1 MTDFVNIVPSVIAG
15 QQIGMAANKASYD
28 ANLSNAQT
36 QHTNASTKLTNEQ
49 TLLTNAQTE
58 MAKQKIK
65 EEQLKADEAARQAAD
80 AALVRAANQ
89 GTITGPG
96 MEQGQGQQTA
106 PPAQKPLPQFTGQ
119 LQGTTSLG
127 QSVLGQSQPQSGQYV
142 PGTLQNPNSLSGM
155 ASQGQSQAV
164 QGNPQPTQQA
174 NNPPNVNGGQAPAPT
189 EQAPALPTYNLGDL
203 HTPTS
208 FDKNA
213 ATFLTGAGNTSD
225 GTSYVSAAPP
235 KKGDFDFAPTQM
247 ANGYVQDRMKVV
259 DNLIKAG
266 RGDLAWTMMQKY
278 RADDIVHEKEKLER
292 SAGFNSKVAAHANAI
307 LSLPEGMQESAWAQT
322 VKDMTAAG
330 VPIENLNNGKFDPNF
345 IKAEAANATDAVQK
359 AKIGLENAQAAGENM
374 KEDTN
379 RMAKDETARHNKV
392 EEATNWFK
400 AKTERQKVEN
410 ESSNGGAGTVGNAY
424 LNTLPQA
431 YQNYLR
437 NIATGTLKINTRNKQ
452 GAADLKAA
460 SQAFPDV
467 NIAAAQKFSEEL
479 GKSNA
484 GTSGGV
490 VAGAD
495 KTLHHIETMADQ
507 DQYGSTA
514 GKIPGLSG
522 LINAGKNAMSIKA
535 QAAQRSWDTAHSNT
549 LTEIARTFKGGPAGE
564 NEVVRD
570 MKNLKFSDPPKYKAA
585 VYKAYGDLMYGQV
598 KSIEDTRD
606 TAYGSASPK
615 TSLLN
620 KASLE
625 RYKKIRG
632 GTLPADATPA
642 HDSEEAQN
650 QRTVQ
655 QGTYTEGQTATGPN
669 GKITYTKGQWLDA
682 NGKAVQ

>member
-1 MTDFVNIVPSVIAG
+1 MTDFFNIVPSVVAG

-36 QHTNASTKLTNEQ
+36 QHTNASTKLTEQ
-49 TLLTNAQTE
+49 QSLLAAAQTDYE
-58 MAKQKIK
+58 KARAQEAQRTADANAK
-65 EEQLKADEAARQAAD
+65 AAAD
-80 AALVRAANQ
+80 ALLVRNATSGA
-89 GTITGPG
+89 ISGPP
-96 MEQGQGQQTA
+96 QQQQA
-106 PPAQKPLPQFTGQ
+106 PQQQAPTQQVPQFTGQ

-127 QSVLGQSQPQSGQYV
+127 QSVLGKPQPQAGQYV

-155 ASQGQSQAV
+155 ASQGQPQAV
-164 QGNPQPTQQA
+164 QPNPQPNQQA
-174 NNPPNVNGGQAPAPT
+174 YNFPNVDPMGLRTNQPPVGVA
-189 EQAPALPTYNLGDL
+189 GDA
-203 HTPTS
+203 HHPPS
-208 FDKNA
+208 WDKEA
-213 ATFLTGAGNTSD
+213 SHFLTGAGTEGDTSHA
-225 GTSYVSAAPP
+225 SAPTAR
-235 KKGDFDFAPTQM
+235 KGDFDFAPTQTS
-247 ANGYVQDRMKVV
+247 NGYTFDRMKVIGRLM
-259 DNLIKAG
+259 DAG
-266 RGDLAWTMMQKY
+266 RPDLAWDAMQKFK
-278 RADDIVHEKEKLER
+278 ADDVQHEKEKLER

-307 LSLPEGMQESAWAQT
+307 LSLPEGMQESAWNQT

-330 VPIENLNNGKFDPNF
+330 VPIENLNNGKFDPKF
-345 IKAEAANATDAVQK
+345 IQAEAANATDAVQK
-359 AKIGLENAQAAGENM
+359 AKIGLENAQAAGEAL
-374 KEDTN
+374 KEKTN
-379 RMAKDETARHNKV
+379 AAAKDETARHNKAD
-392 EEATNWFK
+392 EAVQWYK

-424 LNTLPQA
+424 LNSLPQH

-650 QRTVQ
+650 QRAIQ